1 MIQNVVDVCKT
12 MEVPT
17 VLQPSA
23 VCSGSKQ
30 AESPL
35 SHL

>member
-1 MIQNVVDVCKT
+1 MIRNVVDVCKT
-12 MEVPT
+12 VEVLT

-23 VCSGSKQ
+23 VLGSKQ